1 MWQSPLFSVTP
12 LRIKCN
18 LSDSF
23 LKAAVAMDSKLEKK
37 IPVGIS
43 AKKKK
48 KKCTGGTYSQVFQD
62 SEHCESL
69 SKLSLVE
76 GPYSGPHIQGPYSG
90 AVPHRHGAFAGKHQC
105 RKSPLPPYLTEESCH
120 LSGVHVVGFLVRFP
134 CTKGVLLL
142 KTKVYTLQ
150 VETVSTLY
158 PSRSCLKSP
167 FCSFGLKAL

>member
-48 KKCTGGTYSQVFQD
+48 KKKVHRRYLF
-62 SEHCESL
+62 
-69 SKLSLVE
+69 
-76 GPYSGPHIQGPYSG
+76 SGISG
-90 AVPHRHGAFAGKHQC
+90 FGA
-105 RKSPLPPYLTEESCH
+105 L
-120 LSGVHVVGFLVRFP
+120 
-134 CTKGVLLL
+134 
-142 KTKVYTLQ
+142 
-150 VETVSTLY
+150 
-158 PSRSCLKSP
+158 
-167 FCSFGLKAL
+167 